1 VPLYDYECQACGTVH
16 EIRHGFNDSVDY
28 PCPKCGTGKLVRKF
42 HAAPIV
48 FKGSGFYVTDSRGSN
63 PGSKPKSD
71 SASGDSKSESSS
83 DSKPETKSESKPETK
98 SESKPE
104 AAA

>member
-1 VPLYDYECQACGTVH
+1 MPLYDYECQECGEVH
-16 EIRHGFNDSVDY
+16 EIRHGFNDTVEH
-28 PCPKCGTGKLVRKF
+28 PCPKCGSGKLTRKF

-63 PGSKPKSD
+63 AGSK
-71 SASGDSKSESSS
+71 SASGAAGEAKTESAG
-83 DSKPETKSESKPETK
+83 ESKTEKK
-98 SESKPE
+98 SDSKPE